1 MKISV
6 IIPTYKPA
14 DYLWNCLISLK
25 EQTFPKEDF
34 EIIIGLN
41 GCNEPYKSMISRFV
55 KDNLADYNVIILQT
69 DEGGA
74 SIGRNM
80 GLDKAQGE
88 YIAFVDDDDYVS
100 KTYLEELYSV
110 SAPDIVGLSNAVAF
124 EDGTNAKLRYCME
137 VVYSE
142 CKEKGYNRLNS
153 KARRFFNGPVM
164 KLFHRSIIGDRRFD
178 NSFKT
183 SQDCIFNFLISD
195 RIDKVAFTLPD
206 AVYYRRV
213 RENSATTRTRTKR
226 QYISNSLRCMST
238 FTRIYCSG
246 KYSTYF
252 FLSRIAAEARYIA
265 YKIFSK

>member
-6 IIPTYKPA
+6 IIPTYKPSEYFW
-14 DYLWNCLISLK
+14 DCLISLK
-25 EQTFPKEDF
+25 NQKFPKEDF

-41 GCNEPYKSMISRFV
+41 GCDEPYRSMINQFV
-55 KDNLADYNVIILQT
+55 KDNLNDYNVKVLQA

-80 GLDKAQGE
+80 GLDNAVGE

-100 KTYLEELYSV
+100 ENYLAELYRI
-110 SAPDIVGLSNAVAF
+110 SAPDIVGLSNALAF
-124 EDGTNAKLRYCME
+124 EDKTNTKVPYCME
-137 VVYSE
+137 NAYLE
-142 CKEKGYNRLNS
+142 CTKNNCNCLNS

-164 KLFHRSIIGDRRFD
+164 KLFHKSIIGNRRFD

-195 RIDKVAFTLPD
+195 RIDKVAFTSSD

-213 RENSATTRTRTKR
+213 RINSATTRVHSKKHYIVHSLKCMAKFTK
-226 QYISNSLRCMST
+226 
-238 FTRIYCSG
+238 IYCSG
-246 KYSTYF
+246 NYSTYF
-252 FLSRIAAEARYIA
+252 FLSRIAAEIRYII
-265 YKIFSK
+265 YKIFSL